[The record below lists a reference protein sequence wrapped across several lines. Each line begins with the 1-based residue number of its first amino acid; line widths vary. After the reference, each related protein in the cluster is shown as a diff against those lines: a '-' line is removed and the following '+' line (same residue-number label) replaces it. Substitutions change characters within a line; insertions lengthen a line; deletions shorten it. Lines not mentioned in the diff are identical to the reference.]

1 MALMAWLE
9 HAEALAESE
18 NGEVTLSPL
27 VGLLMETLARAG
39 VAKAAQMRNE
49 KKVFIEP
56 AFFKNRIFVRLRV
69 FPKARP
75 LQPRQGSRVFANL
88 SMG

>member
-1 MALMAWLE
+1 MALMGWLE

-56 AFFKNRIFVRLRV
+56 AFF
-69 FPKARP
+69 
-75 LQPRQGSRVFANL
+75 
-88 SMG
+88 